1 MQPVHLKRLSAASG
15 GCNRIVILSE
25 NYGFKCI
32 PERELFLQAGGRPQ
46 ELQGFRQ
53 KNNSHAE
60 KAKQEVT
67 PSVFS
72 QRKADGLILHME
84 FPVGGPA
91 HHQDIDRHKNQQ
103 PKNLFFP
110 VFRIFI
116 HCCFPSLY

>member
-1 MQPVHLKRLSAASG
+1 MQPVHLERLSAASG

-25 NYGFKCI
+25 NYGFKRI
-32 PERELFLQAGGRPQ
+32 PERELFLQARGCPH
-46 ELQGFRQ
+46 ELQGFCQ

-60 KAKQEVT
+60 KAKQEIT

-72 QRKADGLILHME
+72 QRKADGLILHMK
-84 FPVGGPA
+84 FFVGGPA

-103 PKNLFFP
+103 PENLLFS

-116 HCCFPSLY
+116 HGCFPSFY